1 MEVRNC
7 KNCGR
12 LFNYMGGRP
21 ICPNCIAEVEA
32 KFKEVKEYLRENVL
46 CSMQEL
52 AEKNDITVGQI
63 KQWVREE
70 RLVFSS
76 DSPLS
81 IECESCGAP
90 IKMGKYCP
98 LCLNKLHSSLLGVS
112 NKPQESNQ
120 KQVRDGDRM
129 RFLDQN

>member
-7 KNCGR
+7 KSCGR

-21 ICPNCIAEVEA
+21 LCPNCIGELEV
-32 KFKEVKEYLRENVL
+32 KFKEVKAYLWDHEL

-52 AEKNDITVGQI
+52 AEETEVSTGQI

-70 RLVFSS
+70 RLIFSS

-81 IECESCGAP
+81 IECENCGAA
-90 IKMGKYCP
+90 IKTGKYCAP
-98 LCLNKLHSSLLGVS
+98 CLNKLQTSLQNAV
-112 NKPQESNQ
+112 KRQEPVDKKSI
-120 KQVRDGDRM
+120 REGDRM

>member
-7 KNCGR
+7 KGCGR

-21 ICPNCIAEVEA
+21 LCPNCIADLEA
-32 KFKEVKEYLRENVL
+32 KFKEVKEYLRENTL
-46 CSMQEL
+46 CSMHEL
-52 AEKNDITVGQI
+52 AEANEVTTGQI

-70 RLVFSS
+70 RLVFAA

-90 IKMGKYCP
+90 IKMGRYCAS
-98 LCLNKLHSSLLGVS
+98 CLNKLQSSLQGAS
-112 NKPQESNQ
+112 TRTQDTQ
-120 KQVRDGDRM
+120 TKQVRDGDRM